1 MIFDM
6 EQCVCLTVLVLEQL
20 VLIDRLKFHTV
31 LFFIEEVRLLRF
43 LGTLGILLLTA
54 TTLWIIVFHIGIQEY
69 SAFMEDYSECCAL
82 TRQGGFEE
90 HGLHV
95 DTFPISLHHEW
106 HRGQAMLSG
115 GCVLLCSWIASALV
129 KKKSHILFS
138 VFVGITIA
146 LGFMIAARIPN
157 IGYTVE
163 CFASIGSGPNCIVTL
178 NPFLH
183 LGGGCAKVYTAYMDY
198 AISSSILPGNL
209 LLYLSYGEL
218 ISFSLMG
225 VYIAM
230 KKRLSR
236 CTGAGY
242 KRLYSELKKTKT
254 PLLVV
259 FLFVTAI
266 PTIAVLTGLVNIL
279 VFVIQN
285 RGNLQIELFHNDAIL
300 YFSSGNRGIIV
311 NHVFLFAGAFVPSFL
326 MCLSFLLKQR
336 KIRKTARAY

>member
-1 MIFDM
+1 M
-6 EQCVCLTVLVLEQL
+6 CLAVLVLEQL
-20 VLIDRLKFHTV
+20 VLIDRFKFHTV
-31 LFFIEEVRLLRF
+31 LFFVEEVRMLRF
-43 LGTLGILLLTA
+43 SGTLGILLLTA
-54 TTLWIIVFHIGIQEY
+54 TTLWIAVFYIGIQEY
-69 SAFMEDYSECCAL
+69 SVFMEGYSEWCAS
-82 TRQGGFEE
+82 TRQGDFEQ
-90 HGLHV
+90 HGLYV
-95 DTFPISLHHEW
+95 DTFPILFHHEW
-106 HRGQAMLSG
+106 HHGQAMLSG
-115 GCVLLCSWIASALV
+115 GCILLCSWIASALV
-129 KKKSHILFS
+129 KKKSQILFS

-163 CFASIGSGPNCIVTL
+163 YLYVIWNGHDCRVTL

-183 LGGGCAKVYTAYMDY
+183 LGGGCEVCTSPMYY
-198 AISSSILPGNL
+198 ATSSSVLPRNL
-209 LLYLSYGEL
+209 LLYLLYGEL
-218 ISFSLMG
+218 SSFSLMG

-236 CTGAGY
+236 CTGTGY

-285 RGNLQIELFHNDAIL
+285 GGNLKIELFHNDAIL
-300 YFSSGNRGIIV
+300 YFSSGNSGIIV
-311 NHVFLFAGAFVPSFL
+311 NHVFLFAGAFAPSFL
-326 MCLSFLLKQR
+326 MCLHFLLKQR
-336 KIRKTARAY
+336 KIRKTTRV